1 MADVRSMLR
10 NERVNRRLTHPHLA
24 YSTTN
29 TLVCLVCHI
38 QLKSENLWNKHLV
51 SAQHAM
57 RLQRI
62 RDNVLGRPP
71 GAPPPP
77 KDPDDELPNP
87 TNASKKRKADD
98 SDDDS
103 RKKSKPANEDTQH
116 YFEDEHEYNAQ
127 FHLTDSED
135 ESMNG
140 IEQDTVTAIPA
151 PSKSQQA
158 VFNYDPTAPA
168 TTENGT
174 VDEDEW
180 AAFERDVATPPPEPS
195 ALTAEATISA
205 APMSAAELAA
215 QSREQA
221 SLQRKSLREA
231 ELDGEKE
238 DAARQMEE
246 EFDEMAELE
255 ERVKRLRE
263 KREKLRVAKA
273 ESNVDGTEDADSN
286 RGSEGDDEKD
296 DDNDSDEAD
305 EWDLWNR

>member
-1 MADVRSMLR
+1 MLR

-38 QLKSENLWNKHLV
+38 QLKSENLWNKHLL

-77 KDPDDELPNP
+77 RDPEDELPEM
-87 TNASKKRKADD
+87 TNGSKKRKADD
-98 SDDDS
+98 SDDDA
-103 RKKSKPANEDTQH
+103 RKKTKPANGVTEH
-116 YFEDEHEYNAQ
+116 YFEDENEYNAQ
-127 FHLTDSED
+127 FHLTDSEED
-135 ESMNG
+135 EAMNG
-140 IEQDTVTAIPA
+140 NEETDTVTAVPV
-151 PSKSQQA
+151 PVKSQQA
-158 VFNYDPTAPA
+158 VSNPVPTPP
-168 TTENGT
+168 TTADNGT

-180 AAFERDVATPPPEPS
+180 AAFERDIATPPPEPS

-221 SLQRKSLREA
+221 SLQRKTLREA
-231 ELDGEKE
+231 EIEGEKE

-263 KREKLRVAKA
+263 KRERLRVAKA
-273 ESNVDGTEDADSN
+273 ESKIDDNKEVESD

-296 DDNDSDEAD
+296 DDDSDEAD
-305 EWDLWNR
+305 EWDLWAR